1 LGKKRL
7 LVVSQ
12 HYYPENFKINDIVAG
27 FVEDGYYVDV
37 LCGLPNYPEGEWFT
51 GYSARGP
58 KYEELD
64 GVKIHRAG
72 EIRRKGNTSVRI
84 FLNYVSWP
92 VTAFFR
98 VMRMKGSY
106 DAVFC
111 YNTSPVIM
119 CFPAIRASK
128 KYRASLTTYV
138 LDIWPENLY
147 GVLNVKSKILR
158 NIAYNV
164 SNWHYNRV
172 DKLIA
177 PSTTLKERLEQRVKN
192 KAISTYVV
200 PQHAEDFFAVPIED
214 MTLQGKFAG
223 KTIFLF
229 TGNYSPAQNLEG
241 VVRALANAH
250 RKGFRDIHLLLVG
263 SGMSQVSIERT
274 IQEEGAEEIVTLYGR
289 VDARDIPKFTAFA
302 AATIISLSAHAD
314 YQLAM
319 PAKVA
324 SCMAAGKPIIASMD
338 GEGARAIQEA
348 ECGYVAPAGDEER
361 LCACFLKF
369 MKSSQATKEQMG
381 RNAKEFY
388 ENHYARAA
396 VIKRLEQIVFGDK

>member
-1 LGKKRL
+1 M
-7 LVVSQ
+7 VTQ

-27 FVEDGYYVDV
+27 FVEDGYCVDV

-64 GVKIHRAG
+64 GVKIYRAG

-119 CFPAIRASK
+119 CFPAIKASK
-128 KYRASLTTYV
+128 KYHAPLATYV

-147 GVLNVKSKILR
+147 GVLNVKSRFLR
-158 NIAYNV
+158 SVAYRV
-164 SNWHYNRV
+164 SNWHYNRA

-177 PSTTLKERLEQRVKN
+177 PSTALKERLEQRIKN
-192 KAISTYVV
+192 KGISTYVV
-200 PQHAEDFFAVPIED
+200 PQHAEDFFAVSIED
-214 MTLQGKFAG
+214 LALQSEFAG
-223 KTIFLF
+223 KTVFLF
-229 TGNYSPAQNLEG
+229 TGNLSPAQNLEG
-241 VVRALANAH
+241 VVRATASAH

-263 SGMSQVSIERT
+263 SGMSQASIERT
-274 IQEEGAEEIVTLYGR
+274 ILEEGAAELITLYGR
-289 VDARDIPKFTAFA
+289 VSARDIPKFTAFA
-302 AATIISLSAHAD
+302 AATIISLFAHAD

-348 ECGYVAPAGDEER
+348 ECGYVAPAGDENR
-361 LCACFLKF
+361 LCDCLLEF
-369 MKSSQATKEQMG
+369 MESSQATREQMG

-388 ENHYARAA
+388 EKHYARAA
-396 VIKRLEQIVFGDK
+396 VIKRLEQIVFSEE